1 MFHKYTHL
9 ILTIVTAGTV
19 SRCAFCASKHIQ
31 APLSTS
37 TLRVSRDIFAF
48 TNSNIIVIEFFLPG
62 IIHLCI
68 SIRPTTF
75 KKRKKKIEMSEGL
88 LSAKKFIL
96 ENMCEQWYFFRLL
109 NLHGKIHYITYNIC
123 RLSQPKGIRN
133 GNTRLAQE
141 ISHLIRLINNRKQAE
156 IEEVSKAETKSI
168 IQMQF

>member
-75 KKRKKKIEMSEGL
+75 KKRKKKLKWVKAYFRPKNSFSKICVNSGTSSGCWICMAKFTISLIIFADYLSRKESGMAIQGL
-88 LSAKKFIL
+88 LRKSAI
-96 ENMCEQWYFFRLL
+96 
-109 NLHGKIHYITYNIC
+109 
-123 RLSQPKGIRN
+123 
-133 GNTRLAQE
+133 
-141 ISHLIRLINNRKQAE
+141 
-156 IEEVSKAETKSI
+156 
-168 IQMQF
+168 